1 MKKICCIVTALIMA
15 LTIFVIPNLGFAYA
29 DNEDGTQ
36 QDVVVA
42 LAEKPDK
49 PTVSTTSGDKS
60 VIFNVSVGDNVDV
73 AFSDNKTASIDQ
85 WEVLVDNSY
94 TKDKLNDGQ
103 SVTLY
108 FCSYVEVPE
117 DTAEAIEFNGSYVLL
132 SDIVEATGT
141 AKEGAVIPTAP
152 SAVTFKN
159 ATPGYTNIVFS
170 WNAVDADGYAYSR
183 WAETLDDNTFRDNGT
198 STSFDFTG
206 LEQRKNK
213 AFWVIAYRVVP
224 EGISEADAKAAGA
237 VKLNP
242 SGKLVIPSKVAST
255 SAKTLTIER
264 CERTKYDK
272 GYVYKYYDQNGV
284 FRGTSYSMWNT
295 IKNKKSKTKYLIAL
309 DTRRNNI
316 IIYKGKKGNWK
327 PYKQFVCACGV
338 DGHRTPRGDFK
349 VQRRKPKF
357 QTGDKVG
364 AVVVRPKYTCW
375 YATKFKG
382 AVFFHS
388 TLYYLNSKSRHAA
401 RHVGKHY
408 SHGCVRLEIKNAKW
422 IKDTI
427 PFGTRVLI
435 V

>member
-1 MKKICCIVTALIMA
+1 MPQSSDHSHPRQRQTHFSSHSCRAGPLLCPAYCQRRISLEDY
-15 LTIFVIPNLGFAYA
+15 TINVCASNDEGDGKPVII
-29 DNEDGTQ
+29 NESTK
-36 QDVVVA
+36 
-42 LAEKPDK
+42 AE
-49 PTVSTTSGDKS
+49 
-60 VIFNVSVGDNVDV
+60 
-73 AFSDNKTASIDQ
+73 
-85 WEVLVDNSY
+85 
-94 TKDKLNDGQ
+94 
-103 SVTLY
+103 
-108 FCSYVEVPE
+108 
-117 DTAEAIEFNGSYVLL
+117 
-132 SDIVEATGT
+132 
-141 AKEGAVIPTAP
+141 AVIPSAP
-152 SAVTFKN
+152 SAVTFRDAN
-159 ATPGYTNIVFS
+159 PGYTNIVFS

-183 WAETLDDNTFRDNGT
+183 WAESLDDNTFRDNGT

-422 IKDTI
+422 IYKNCKK
-427 PFGTRVLI
+427 GTAVISRKYGADCSYGYEYTYTY
-435 V
+435 